1 MGIPDVSVV
10 VKDGGLG
17 SLPANTSKN
26 FLKVGVCS
34 GGVVGQMYSFSDI
47 GTLVSVLGQG
57 PLVEAA
63 AVHLAV
69 AGGPVFCWPIN
80 PSTAGSVGS
89 VTHTG
94 SGAATVVP
102 SAAPAQAIS
111 VTIPVGGALGTMQAT
126 FTVGNGTPFTV
137 TSAAGWASGYQIPG
151 TLTVATFP
159 AGTYNTNNTYTFSTT
174 STTVTA
180 GGTTPPAVTQVSSPL
195 DAYNVIVVY
204 TTAGAPGT
212 GAFKYS
218 LDGGNNYS
226 SAIAIPGGGVYAIAN
241 AGFFLTFSGSGVTT
255 PTPDTYTFTTTTASY
270 TNTDVTNAFNTSG
283 ILQNSQAW
291 SVVHLV
297 GAPSTAANAAAT
309 AAVLSTQMT
318 NAFNQWRFVR
328 SIMECPTSESDSV
341 VAAAFTNFSDPRVAV
356 AAGDFACVS
365 PISGR
370 ILRRNA
376 AWIVAARLA
385 AVNAGQDAA
394 DVSLGALP
402 TVQSLYR
409 DEQMTQA
416 LDAAR
421 FCTLRT
427 IIGKQGYYITNAR
440 TMAAA
445 GSDFTYMALCRVMDQ
460 ACLIGRAALLGFLNS
475 SVRVNL
481 STAPNPGAIDERDAQ
496 RIERSVNAQLKAGV
510 VDTQDCT
517 QALCQLSRTNNILT
531 TNTEPSVIAIVPK
544 GYIRG
549 ETVTVGFN
557 NPALAS

>member
-1 MGIPDVSVV
+1 MGLPDVPVT

-34 GGVVGQMYSFSDI
+34 GGTVGQMYSFSDI
-47 GTLVSVLGQG
+47 ATLVATLGQG

-80 PSTAGSVGS
+80 PSTAGTASS
-89 VTHTG
+89 VTKNG
-94 SGAATVVP
+94 SGAATLSV
-102 SAAPAQAIS
+102 ALFPAS
-111 VTIPVGGALGTMQAT
+111 TILAKIVNGGALGTMTAQ
-126 FTVGNGTPFTV
+126 FSVNGGAYGPVVTSTV
-137 TSAAGWASGYQIPG
+137 TSWPYLVPG
-151 TLTVATFP
+151 TLTTVTFSAQTYTAGDVWTIP
-159 AGTYNTNNTYTFSTT
+159 TSGAITVVGAGT
-174 STTVTA
+174 A
-180 GGTTPPAVTQVSSPL
+180 GWVTQVSSPL
-195 DAYNVIVVY
+195 DAYNFLATV

-218 LDGGNNYS
+218 LDGGNTTS
-226 SAIAIPGGGVYAIAN
+226 SAIAIPGSGVYVVPN
-241 AGFFLTFSGSGVTT
+241 TGLVLTWSGSAGLN
-255 PTPDTYTFTTTTASY
+255 DTYTFTTTNAFF

-283 ILQNSQAW
+283 ILQNSTAW
-291 SVVHLV
+291 SLVHLV
-297 GAPSTAANAAAT
+297 GTPTSSANAAAT
-309 AAVLSTQMT
+309 AAVLSTQMS
-318 NAFNQWRFVR
+318 NAFNQFRFVR
-328 SIMECPTSESDSV
+328 SMLECPTSESDST
-341 VAAAFTNFSDPRVAV
+341 VAAAFVNFSDPRVAV
-356 AAGDFACVS
+356 SAGDFACVS

-376 AWIVAARLA
+376 AWIVSARLA

-445 GSDFTYMALCRVMDQ
+445 GSDFIYMTNARVIDQ

-475 SVRVNL
+475 SVRV
-481 STAPNPGAIDERDAQ
+481 STTTGFIDERDAQ

-517 QALCQLSRTNNILT
+517 AASCQLSRTSNILST
-531 TNTEPSVIAIVPK
+531 GQEPAVIAIIPK
-544 GYIRG
+544 GYNRLIPL
-549 ETVTVGFN
+549 TVGFN